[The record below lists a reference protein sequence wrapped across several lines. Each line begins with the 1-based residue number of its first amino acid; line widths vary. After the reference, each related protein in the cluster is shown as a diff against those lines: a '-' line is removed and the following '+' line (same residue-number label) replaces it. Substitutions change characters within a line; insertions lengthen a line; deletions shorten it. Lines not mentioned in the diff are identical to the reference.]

1 MKAEFTLK
9 KMPVQAGEPVQYFL
23 DLGADFLQLNKLL
36 DKEISLEH
44 TGYECLAC
52 GSDEP
57 IYARGFCKKCFF
69 EAPQAAA
76 WFIHP
81 EQSKAHL
88 GIEDRDLAYEQQIQL
103 APHVVYLAKTSG
115 IKVGVTRRANIPDR
129 WIDQGADE
137 AMVVLEVPNRY
148 LAGITEVAL
157 KAHINDKTQ
166 WKGMLSARVAPDDL
180 HRVWAG
186 LQAFV
191 PAETRQYV
199 VSSPGVHRFTYPVNR
214 YPAQFKAVKLDKEKR
229 ISGRLAG
236 IKGQYLIFDDGRVFN
251 VRNHEGYRVL
261 LEL

>member
-9 KMPVQAGEPVQYFL
+9 KMPVASGEPVQYFM
-23 DLGADFLQLNKLL
+23 DLGTDFLQVNNLIGR
-36 DKEISLEH
+36 EIHLEH

-57 IYARGFCKKCFF
+57 VYARGFCKKCFF
-69 EAPQAAA
+69 EAPQAAP

-81 EQSKAHL
+81 EQSRAHL
-88 GIEDRDLAYEQQIQL
+88 GEEDRDLAYEQRIQL

-115 IKVGVTRRANIPDR
+115 IKVGVTRRANLPDR

-137 AMVVLEVPNRY
+137 ALVVLETPNRY

-157 KAHINDKTQ
+157 KAHITDKTQ

-180 HRVWAG
+180 QAVWAG
-186 LQAFV
+186 LRDFV
-191 PAETRQYV
+191 PDETRLYI
-199 VSSPGVHRFTYPVNR
+199 VSSTKVQRFTYPVQN
-214 YPAQFKAVKLDKEKR
+214 YPPQFKAVKLDKDKR

-261 LEL
+261 LKV